1 MATRYML
8 FELYKRDPEQ
18 YWVLYK
24 TIHIGVIKDFT
35 VSSQSWNA
43 YKNPFEPIVKKG
55 YNAYLK
61 SNKQQKGVDS
71 YNYVVDLLISYFRK
85 SVDN

>member
-1 MATRYML
+1 M
-8 FELYKRDPEQ
+8 
-18 YWVLYK
+18 
-24 TIHIGVIKDFT
+24 H
-35 VSSQSWNA
+35 
-43 YKNPFEPIVKKG
+43 
-55 YNAYLK
+55 YLK